1 VQVEQAVKSARIL
14 SSYAVARDF
23 CRIFTEE
30 MNDLYV
36 LSFVLTANSQ
46 TAEKCFVAALQ
57 DCFKATAVFK
67 DWTHP
72 WARRAIVQN
81 AIRVMEPKRHVP
93 AAVAF
98 AQVADLVTA
107 ADKSAP
113 LPAILAMPTFERFV
127 FVLSVLERYS
137 DQECKTL
144 LDCTR
149 QDVIQARNRALKRIG
164 EWGKTVPPQ
173 LTPRTTER
181 YAAAS

>member
-1 VQVEQAVKSARIL
+1 MQQAVKSAKTS

-23 CRIFTEE
+23 CRIFAEE

-36 LSFVLTANSQ
+36 LSLVLTANGQVS
-46 TAEKCFVAALQ
+46 EKCFVAALE
-57 DCFKATAVFK
+57 DCFRATAVFK
-67 DWTHP
+67 DWAHP

-81 AIRVMEPKRHVP
+81 AIRVMQPKRHVP
-93 AAVAF
+93 AAVDF

-127 FVLSVLERYS
+127 FVLSVLEHYP

-164 EWGKTVPPQ
+164 DWGKTIPAQV
-173 LTPRTTER
+173 TPEIAER